1 MSHEDTGCTG
11 INVITQ
17 HQHDLFASVRIERT
31 RRLVRKNDRAVTH
44 ESTGDRDALALTTGQ
59 ELRETIRQVRN
70 AHLLKRGHRS
80 LTHLGG
86 THTIELQ
93 RHLNVF
99 EGRQRGNQVV
109 ILEDVS
115 NRPATNLGAMNAV
128 QSRQVNP
135 VDIDMPSGRTL
146 QAAGDRQQRRFTGAG
161 RTHNS
166 EKLAGCDLKVDPVER
181 SHSDAVSA
189 ELMSDASHPDR

>member
-17 HQHDLFASVRIERT
+17 HQHDLFTSVRIERT
-31 RRLVRKNDRAVTH
+31 RRFISKNDRAVTH
-44 ESTGDRDALALTTGQ
+44 ESAGDCDALALATGQ

-70 AHLLKRGHRS
+70 AHLLKRGHRG
-80 LTHLGG
+80 LAHLGG

-93 RHLNVF
+93 RHLNVL
-99 EGRQRGNQVV
+99 EGRQRGDQVV

-115 NRPATNLGAMNAV
+115 NRPTTNLGTMNAI
-128 QSRQVNP
+128 QGRQVNP
-135 VDIDMPSGRTL
+135 VDIDMPAGRTL
-146 QAAGDRQQRRFTGAG
+146 QATGNRQQRRLTGTG
-161 RTHNS
+161 GTHNS

-189 ELMSDASHPDR
+189 ELMSDTRHPDR